1 MTETPITR
9 TPAAQSPTAQ
19 RPTVQAPT
27 VQSPAAGT
35 AAVPGPTVQSPA
47 AGNAAVPGPAAGT
60 AGSAESTAGAKAGT
74 AAGGADPGAA
84 DAVIAVRRQRID
96 ELDARI
102 IALVQERMSVSG
114 EIQAA
119 RIGSGGRRVHLSREL
134 EVLRTYGG
142 ALGKPGTA
150 VAMTLLELCRG
161 RV

>member
-19 RPTVQAPT
+19 SPTVQAPT
-27 VQSPAAGT
+27 VQSPATGT
-35 AAVPGPTVQSPA
+35 
-47 AGNAAVPGPAAGT
+47 AAVPGPAAG
-60 AGSAESTAGAKAGT
+60 SAESTAGTKAGT

-142 ALGKPGTA
+142 ALGKP
-150 VAMTLLELCRG
+150 
-161 RV
+161 

>member
-1 MTETPITR
+1 MTETPITPMIPI
-9 TPAAQSPTAQ
+9 TPSPAAQNPT
-19 RPTVQAPT
+19 PP
-27 VQSPAAGT
+27 PP
-35 AAVPGPTVQSPA
+35 AVPST
-47 AGNAAVPGPAAGT
+47 T
-60 AGSAESTAGAKAGT
+60 ADAGAA
-74 AAGGADPGAA
+74 GADPGGA
-84 DAVIAVRRQRID
+84 DALIAARRQRID
-96 ELDARI
+96 ELDERI

>member
-19 RPTVQAPT
+19 
-27 VQSPAAGT
+27 S
-35 AAVPGPTVQSPA
+35 PTVQSPA